1 MLYSGDASQ
10 ARLAVQGMDRV
21 VRLVTR
27 KPMLGEARGEPRH
40 KALIN
45 KDNGGP
51 GGSSFSTG
59 IQYVSGWFA
68 NPFPSYSLVWSG
80 EPHGADSD

>member
-1 MLYSGDASQ
+1 MLSE
-10 ARLAVQGMDRV
+10 
-21 VRLVTR
+21 
-27 KPMLGEARGEPRH
+27 PIGESRGEPPY

-45 KDNGGP
+45 NDNGRP

-59 IQYVSGWFA
+59 NQYVSGWFA

-80 EPHGADSD
+80 EPTDQED